1 MDIVFPVRFGFEI
14 DDFIRTRVQFSRVQK
29 ITSKDFQ
36 FTAQRRLV
44 NEPHVQGSDAVFLH
58 IRNAIVQTVLIP
70 GVDHVPVNVAQR

>member
-14 DDFIRTRVQFSRVQK
+14 DDFIRPRVQFSRVQK
-29 ITSKDFQ
+29 ITSTDFQ

-58 IRNAIVQTVLIP
+58 IRNAIVQTVVLP
-70 GVDHVPVNVAQR
+70 SVVHVPVNVGQR